1 MGGPPPKHG
10 LIIQKAFSWTLW
22 GICSLRIRATIASG
36 EWRASRHRPPW
47 GGCFCACRYHTPT
60 VVTTSSPKNGA
71 RDIDPADDGSALFRR
86 GIAVLESLLNAII
99 PEKTALLQNYP
110 NPFNPE
116 TWIPYQ
122 FSEASEVTIT
132 IYDALGRVIKQLDLG
147 YQPAGLYR
155 TRPRAAHWDGRNEV
169 GESVASGV
177 YFVQLKTKGYQQ
189 TRRIILLK

>member
-1 MGGPPPKHG
+1 
-10 LIIQKAFSWTLW
+10 
-22 GICSLRIRATIASG
+22 
-36 EWRASRHRPPW
+36 
-47 GGCFCACRYHTPT
+47 
-60 VVTTSSPKNGA
+60 VTTSSPKNGA
-71 RDIDPADDGSALFRR
+71 RDIDQADDGSALFRR